1 VFAALDPKNLPQ
13 TGVDI
18 MPKDVY
24 IQADATDPVLDSEL
38 VLSLARRHVPGV
50 RAVTGVDESGGE
62 ARTYAIDAEIIFKTQ
77 RPQQLR
83 PRTSLQKENFFLK
96 QIAARLPDLRVPR
109 VLGYGREG
117 KHLEYTVMTRVSG
130 VALRNANLD
139 GAARLEVMRELGCT
153 LRHIHQ
159 LPQAPFVASGLF
171 PGDTSAADTL
181 ARFTELFDDS
191 VTRIRQEKR
200 PWSLP
205 LSPEQLGQR
214 ALAIL
219 PQGGERVALHSNPW
233 HEHTFVDPATGK
245 YSGLIDFGD
254 AYISHPALDLRRW
267 RTREERAAL
276 LEGYTRQQPVEEEF
290 MQTWLVA
297 QVAGNLAAIAQL
309 PTLGPVAQ
317 ADLARLLPEL

>member
-1 VFAALDPKNLPQ
+1 
-13 TGVDI
+13 
-18 MPKDVY
+18 MPKDIY
-24 IQADATDPVLDSEL
+24 IQADVPDPVLDNEW
-38 VLSLARRHVPGV
+38 VLSLARRHVPV
-50 RAVTGVDESGGE
+50 ARVVTGVDESGGE
-62 ARTYAIDAEIIFKTQ
+62 ARAYAIDSAIIFKTQ

-83 PRTSLQKENFFLK
+83 PRTSLEKENLFLG
-96 QIAARLPDLRVPR
+96 QIAALLPDLRVPR

-117 KHLEYTVMTRVSG
+117 KYIEYTVMTRVPG
-130 VALRNANLD
+130 VALRNAHVD
-139 GAARLEVMRELGCT
+139 GAARLDVMRELGCT
-153 LRHIHQ
+153 LRRIHQ

-171 PGDTSAADTL
+171 PGDASAGDTL
-181 ARFTELFDDS
+181 ARFTELFGDS

-205 LSPEQLGQR
+205 LSPEQWGRR

-219 PQGGERVALHSNPW
+219 PQGAQRVALHSNPW
-233 HEHTFVDPATGK
+233 HEHTFVDPATKK

-276 LEGYTRQQPVEEEF
+276 WEGYTRQQPVDEAF
-290 MQTWLVA
+290 RQTWLVA
-297 QVAGNLAAIAQL
+297 QIAGDLAAIAQN
-309 PTLGPVAQ
+309 PALGPVAQ